1 MIAPSSASAPASAP
15 AFGIQAVQHRQAPQ
29 NGSPPANNQAQD
41 IARNLLKNTTTASGH
56 DLARVNASLTTL
68 SASNPELGGNVR
80 AAVNSQ
86 LSTTEQ
92 SQLAAVARGDSSG
105 VDTGALALDLTQMAL
120 DIVGIFEPTPFAD
133 GSNAIISI
141 FRGEWGQAG
150 LSALGIIPYLGDAAK
165 LGKLGKWAKT
175 LTNAIE
181 AAASNPAVRKAIE
194 PALKKVADA
203 LNSIPQSVLDK
214 LPASARDQLTA
225 MKTKLDDFLKTA
237 SGSFSAAVTNV
248 AQRLGIDPAKV
259 QSVLDLGKG
268 SRPDPASYLP
278 ASRIAD
284 HAAAFQ
290 DGASRFTLKSS
301 LDKYGLGQRD
311 GTSFVM
317 TRAEADKLLAQ
328 TGGDPRKLE
337 QALGLPT
344 GQLDG
349 DSLVRVDFKA
359 DAMDDLN
366 VRIPSGNEA
375 GANDQWLPGGL
386 LPSGANEAVLDG
398 AKANA
403 SQYTTTVIN

>member
-1 MIAPSSASAPASAP
+1 MIAPTAAPASGSP
-15 AFGIQAVQHRQAPQ
+15 AQAIQARYVPQDAAPPQ
-29 NGSPPANNQAQD
+29 NSQAQD
-41 IARNLLKNTTTASGH
+41 IARNLLNNTATGSGH
-56 DLARVNASLTTL
+56 DLARVHASLTTL
-68 SASNPELGGNVR
+68 GASNPRLGEAVR
-80 AAVNSQ
+80 TAVNSQ
-86 LSTTEQ
+86 LSATEQ
-92 SQLAAVARGDSSG
+92 SQLAAVAKGGSSG
-105 VDTGALALDLTQMAL
+105 VDTSTLALDLTQMAL

-133 GSNAIISI
+133 GSNTIISI

-175 LTNAIE
+175 VSNAIE
-181 AAASNPAVRKAIE
+181 AAASNPAVRKTLE

-203 LNSIPQSVLDK
+203 LNDIPQSALDK

-225 MKTKLDDFLKTA
+225 MKNKLDDFLKTA
-237 SGSFSAAVTNV
+237 GGTFSAAVTNV

-268 SRPDPASYLP
+268 SRPDPSSYLP
-278 ASRIAD
+278 AARIAD
-284 HAAAFQ
+284 HAAAFEN
-290 DGASRFTLKSS
+290 GASRFTLKSN

-317 TRAEADKLLAQ
+317 TKAEADKLLAE

-337 QALGLPT
+337 QALGLPE
-344 GQLDG
+344 GQLNG

-359 DAMDDLN
+359 EAMDDLN

-375 GANDQWLPGGL
+375 GANAQWLPGGL

-398 AKANA
+398 AKANP
-403 SQYTTTVIN
+403 SQYSLTVIN